1 MTNTQLSQMALSA
14 IVRCKEQIDIFEL
27 SSVLYG
33 RRTREVKQ
41 KGFDQIKTFGAGKA
55 YTIQQWHYMFIQMI
69 QQELFIIDY
78 EESFHLKITAKG
90 HQVLKGELE
99 VTDLKT
105 GSPKKSTFYKNG
117 VVIHIEEDILEAINW
132 KKLLDS
138 LNWNI
143 YWNYTKEKRLDVNGI
158 IPQGTY
164 EREKVKQQFLKIVQR
179 VFNLTI
185 DGEEIIIPLKID
197 YDMYG
202 NVVQPLSLPFDDCLK
217 RLRLFIETTGRY
229 PQMKAVSEE
238 VALRKWYREVKHGIL
253 QVTSEQKEK
262 FNKFTEQFPMSKYKS
277 PKLERKE

>member
-1 MTNTQLSQMALSA
+1 MENL
-14 IVRCKEQIDIFEL
+14 
-27 SSVLYG
+27 
-33 RRTREVKQ
+33 
-41 KGFDQIKTFGAGKA
+41 
-55 YTIQQWHYMFIQMI
+55 
-69 QQELFIIDY
+69 
-78 EESFHLKITAKG
+78 
-90 HQVLKGELE
+90 
-99 VTDLKT
+99 
-105 GSPKKSTFYKNG
+105 
-117 VVIHIEEDILEAINW
+117 
-132 KKLLDS
+132 
-138 LNWNI
+138 
-143 YWNYTKEKRLDVNGI
+143 
-158 IPQGTY
+158 
-164 EREKVKQQFLKIVQR
+164 KQQFLKIVQR